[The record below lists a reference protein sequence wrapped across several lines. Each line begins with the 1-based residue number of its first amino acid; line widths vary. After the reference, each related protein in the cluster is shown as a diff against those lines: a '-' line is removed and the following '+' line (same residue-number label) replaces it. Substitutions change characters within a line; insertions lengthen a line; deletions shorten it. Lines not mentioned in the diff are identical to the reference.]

1 MCGGV
6 GSVARCVDCVMI
18 WAASFSVADGHVR
31 SGQGDVAC
39 VAQFN
44 LAVSIRFKV
53 RVTISA
59 IVE

>member
-18 WAASFSVADGHVR
+18 CAASFSAADGHVR
-31 SGQGDVAC
+31 SEQGDVAR

-44 LAVSIRFKV
+44 LAVSIRF
-53 RVTISA
+53 RPRTPPSW
-59 IVE
+59 